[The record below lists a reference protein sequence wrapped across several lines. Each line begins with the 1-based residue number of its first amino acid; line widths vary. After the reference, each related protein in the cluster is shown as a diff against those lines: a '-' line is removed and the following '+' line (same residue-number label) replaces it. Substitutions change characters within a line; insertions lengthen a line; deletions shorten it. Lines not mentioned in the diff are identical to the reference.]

1 MAQTGKWKSY
11 YISIHAAVFCLFC
24 FCANIKRKKKKT
36 MDAIVDYK
44 KKQSQFMQ
52 KFGHFWTTFFA
63 IKILLKHSFKQH
75 ANKIMSGSPWLGL
88 VDFALRLVNSVL
100 HFVNLHDGLV
110 NFLEN
115 SNHRRTVIRGLQK
128 FSLGFRW
135 MHLKW
140 LLGYHMLSTLC
151 MCNLPRWQAVKLTF
165 SHPV

>member
-1 MAQTGKWKSY
+1 
-11 YISIHAAVFCLFC
+11 
-24 FCANIKRKKKKT
+24 
-36 MDAIVDYK
+36 
-44 KKQSQFMQ
+44 MQ

-140 LLGYHMLSTLC
+140 LLGYRMLSTLC

-165 SHPV
+165 SHPVSIKFISFFQVCPISQSSTDEEIPEGSEQFHLHVPGTDSYCIKSHHWS